1 MKWIK
6 KGLIYGPDGSSDWAK
21 NSALQPT
28 PLVLDEKTIRVFV
41 GMRDDEGRSR
51 VGFVDVEVNNPK
63 NVLRVSE
70 GPALDLGSPG
80 TFDENGVVPC
90 VVLRRDGKIWL
101 YYAGY
106 QLGHQI
112 KFCAYTGL
120 ATSDNGGETFVRYQ
134 QYPICDRRD
143 GELFFRAI
151 HSVMFDNGVWRVWY
165 GGGQE
170 FDLENGKQLPK
181 YNIRYTE
188 SADGI
193 KLNDDYTVAV
203 DTADDDEHRV
213 GRPYVIKHDGRY
225 LMFYAACRK
234 TSGFRL
240 AFAESADGF
249 NWTRKDEEI
258 GIGVGES
265 GWDSQMQ
272 SYPSVVVGENQTYLF
287 YNGNEYGKQG
297 FGYAVLESW

>member
-1 MKWIK
+1 MKWNK
-6 KGLIYGPDGSSDWAK
+6 QGLIYGPHGDLSWAT

-28 PLVLDEKTIRVFV
+28 PLVINEKTIRVYA

-51 VGFVDVEVNNPK
+51 LGFIDVNAENPK
-63 NVLRVSE
+63 EILRVSE
-70 GPALDLGSPG
+70 NPALDLGMPG

-90 VVLRRDGKIWL
+90 AVVKRDGEIWL

-106 QLGHQI
+106 QLGKQV
-112 KFCAYTGL
+112 KFYAYSGL
-120 ATSDNGGETFVRYQ
+120 AISKDNGETFERYQ
-134 QYPICDRRD
+134 QFPICDRRD

-193 KLNDDYTVAV
+193 KLNDDYTVAI
-203 DTADDDEHRV
+203 DTTDDDEHRV
-213 GRPYVIKHDGRY
+213 GRPYVLKHNGKY

-234 TSGFRL
+234 SRGFRL
-240 AFAESADGF
+240 AYAESDNGEK
-249 NWTRKDEEI
+249 WTRKDDEI
-258 GIGVGES
+258 GIDVSES
-265 GWDSQMQ
+265 GWDSEMQ
-272 SYPSVVVGENQTYLF
+272 SYPSVVIHKDKTFLF
-287 YNGNEYGKQG
+287 YNGNNYGYKG
-297 FGYAVLESW
+297 FGYALLES